1 VDVSAV
7 RDLYG
12 TVMNEGAIR
21 GILITTAS
29 YGPDSYEF
37 AKDKPI
43 SLVDGSNLLSMLQRH
58 GKNFRID
65 LDEARAYNAS
75 SQINQRLIQK

>member
-1 VDVSAV
+1 M